1 MDDAHNNRTSL
12 AKGAKDIAK
21 EAKRQAAK
29 NLSKAVDRASD
40 EYSTHRS
47 YNRFQNE
54 DEEDGNYNTYSRQD
68 ERYADNADNDEEGAS
83 SDATEGHDDEDEI
96 YEGEYQGVPAYNDGK
111 PRDGQVALGQPVSDS
126 LKSRKELEN
135 ERQADEEELAQQ
147 YELIM
152 QECSHGRFQWQ
163 LFFVLGLALMSDG
176 VEVFVVGFVLPSA
189 ETDMCVPNSGA
200 GWLDGKISTLIGEK
214 GECHQE
220 PSVLT
225 TNHPL
230 VLICDHDFAADVY
243 STVCV
248 HTMTSLLVVITGS
261 IVYLGMMFGA
271 FFWGG
276 LSDKVGR
283 KQCLLISMSVNGF
296 FAFLSSFVQGYSVFL
311 FCRMLSGFGIGGA
324 VPIVFSYFAEV
335 LAREKRG
342 EHLSWLCMF
351 WMIGGIYASAMAWA
365 IIPHYGWSFS
375 MGSAYQFHSWRVFVV
390 VCALPCVSA
399 VVALT
404 FMPESPRFYL
414 EMGKHDE
421 AWMVLKH
428 IHDTNMRARGEPE
441 RVFTCH
447 QQVTDQCLPL
457 QVNRIKIPKQ
467 LDELVEMRSE
477 SANPVLKI
485 WLTFMKCFSYPVKD
499 NTLKLATVWFTLSF
513 GYYGLSVWFPDVIK
527 HLQADEYASRVKIH
541 TNERIE
547 DFTFNFTLE
556 NQIHRNGVFLN
567 DRFIGMK
574 FKAVTFID
582 SSFLNCYFEDISSV
596 GSFFKNCTFVDSFFY
611 NTDIDDAKL
620 TNSKVINSSFHHNKT
635 GCQMTFDDDY
645 SAYWVYFVNFL
656 GTLAVLPGNIVSAL
670 LMDKIGRLS
679 MLGGSMVLSGISC
692 FFLWFGTSE
701 SMMIFMLCLY
711 NGLSISAWNSLDVV
725 TAELYPTDRRGT
737 GFGFCNAMCK
747 LAAVLGNLI
756 FGSLVGITKAIPI
769 LLASSV
775 LVGGGLVGL
784 RLPDTRANVLM

>member
-1 MDDAHNNRTSL
+1 MEDPYRDKTSL
-12 AKGAKDIAK
+12 VKGARDIAK
-21 EAKRQAAK
+21 EAKRHAVK
-29 NLSKAVDRASD
+29 KVNKVVDRASN
-40 EYSTHRS
+40 EYSGRNYS
-47 YNRFQNE
+47 RFENDE
-54 DEEDGNYNTYSRQD
+54 DEGADEDRYYYQD
-68 ERYADNADNDEEGAS
+68 GQAQREDDEGS

-96 YEGEYQGVPAYNDGK
+96 YEGEYQGVPAGGGATDG
-111 PRDGQVALGQPVSDS
+111 RGQPPVDGM
-126 LKSRKELEN
+126 KDKRELEK
-135 ERQADEEELAQQ
+135 EREADEEELAQQ
-147 YELIM
+147 YELII
-152 QECSHGRFQWQ
+152 QECGHGRFQWQ
-163 LFFVLGLALMSDG
+163 LFLVLGLALMSDG

-200 GWLDGKISTLIGEK
+200 GWLG
-214 GECHQE
+214 
-220 PSVLT
+220 SV
-225 TNHPL
+225 
-230 VLICDHDFAADVY
+230 
-243 STVCV
+243 
-248 HTMTSLLVVITGS
+248 
-261 IVYLGMMFGA
+261 VYLGMMVGA

-283 KQCLLISMSVNGF
+283 RQCLLVCMSVNGF
-296 FAFLSSFVQGYSVFL
+296 FAFLSSFVQGYSTFL

-324 VPIVFSYFAEV
+324 VPIVFTYFAEF

-351 WMIGGIYASAMAWA
+351 WMVGGIYASAMAWA

-421 AWMVLKH
+421 AWMVLKQ

-441 RVFTCH
+441 KVFT
-447 QQVTDQCLPL
+447 
-457 QVNRIKIPKQ
+457 VNRIKIPKQ
-467 LDELVEMRSE
+467 LDELVEMQSE
-477 SANPVLKI
+477 SANPLQSLLV
-485 WLTFMKCFSYPVKD
+485 TQTSPVSA
-499 NTLKLATVWFTLSF
+499 LMMSLPVRR
-513 GYYGLSVWFPDVIK
+513 YYGLSVWFPDVIK

-541 TNERIE
+541 NNETIE

-556 NQIHRNGVFLN
+556 NQIHKNGVLVLYF
-567 DRFIGMK
+567 RFIGMK
-574 FKAVTFID
+574 FKSVTFID
-582 SSFLNCYFEDISSV
+582 STFQSCYFEDVSSI
-596 GSFFKNCTFVDSFFY
+596 GSFFKNCTIIEAFFY
-611 NTDIDDAKL
+611 NTDIDD
-620 TNSKVINSSFHHNKT
+620 SKFIGSSVINSTFAHNKT

-645 SAYWVYFVNFL
+645 SAYWVYFINFL

-670 LMDKIGRLS
+670 LMDKVGRLS

-701 SMMIFMLCLY
+701 SMMIAMLCLY

-725 TAELYPTDRRGT
+725 TAELYPTNRRGT

-756 FGSLVGITKAIPI
+756 FGSLVGITKSIPI

-775 LVGGGLVGL
+775 LVTGGLVSL
-784 RLPDTRANVLM
+784 RLPDTRSNVLM

>member
-1 MDDAHNNRTSL
+1 MDDTHNNRTAL

-21 EAKRQAAK
+21 EAKRHAAK
-29 NLSKAVDRASD
+29 NFGKAVDRASD

-54 DEEDGNYNTYSRQD
+54 DDEENNYNTYGQQD
-68 ERYADNADNDEEGAS
+68 GGYADNAANDEDGAS

-96 YEGEYQGVPAYNDGK
+96 YEGEYQGVPAHNDGK

-135 ERQADEEELAQQ
+135 ERQSDEEELAQQ

-152 QECSHGRFQWQ
+152 QECGHGRFQWQ

-200 GWLDGKISTLIGEK
+200 GWL
-214 GECHQE
+214 
-220 PSVLT
+220 
-225 TNHPL
+225 
-230 VLICDHDFAADVY
+230 
-243 STVCV
+243 
-248 HTMTSLLVVITGS
+248 GS

-276 LSDKVGR
+276 LSDRMGR
-283 KQCLLISMSVNGF
+283 KQCLLISLSVNGF
-296 FAFLSSFVQGYSVFL
+296 FAFLSSFVQGYSMFL
-311 FCRMLSGFGIGGA
+311 VCRMVSGFGIGGA

-404 FMPESPRFYL
+404 FMPESPRFFL
-414 EMGKHDE
+414 ETGKHDE

-441 RVFTCH
+441 RVFT
-447 QQVTDQCLPL
+447 
-457 QVNRIKIPKQ
+457 VNRIKVPKQ
-467 LDELVEMRSE
+467 LDDLVEMQNE
-477 SANPVLKI
+477 SANPVLKVLLKIKTELRGI
-485 WLTFMKCFSYPVKD
+485 WLTFMRCFNYPVKD
-499 NTLKLATVWFTLSF
+499 NTIKLAVVWFTLSF

-527 HLQADEYASRVKIH
+527 HLQADDYASRVKIH
-541 TNERIE
+541 NNERIE

-556 NQIHRNGVFLN
+556 NQIHRNGVFQN

-582 SSFLNCYFEDISSV
+582 SSFINCYFEDVSSL
-596 GSFFKNCTFVDSFFY
+596 GSYFKNCTFVDSFFY
-611 NTDIDDAKL
+611 NT
-620 TNSKVINSSFHHNKT
+620 
-635 GCQMTFDDDY
+635 
-645 SAYWVYFVNFL
+645 
-656 GTLAVLPGNIVSAL
+656 
-670 LMDKIGRLS
+670 
-679 MLGGSMVLSGISC
+679 GGSMVLSGISC

-725 TAELYPTDRRGT
+725 TTELYPTDRRGT

-769 LLASSV
+769 LMASSV

>member
-1 MDDAHNNRTSL
+1 MNKTHNSRTSL
-12 AKGAKDIAK
+12 VKGAKDIAM
-21 EAKRQAAK
+21 EAKRQAGK

-40 EYSTHRS
+40 EYSAQRS
-47 YNRFQNE
+47 YNLFHN
-54 DEEDGNYNTYSRQD
+54 DGKEENDSNSYGQVDRHYD
-68 ERYADNADNDEEGAS
+68 DNAADDEDVAS

-96 YEGEYQGVPAYNDGK
+96 YEGEYQGVPAYQDEK
-111 PRDGQVALGQPVSDS
+111 LQAGQMALGQFAGEEP
-126 LKSRKELEN
+126 KSRKELEN
-135 ERQADEEELAQQ
+135 EQQADEEELAQQ

-152 QECSHGRFQWQ
+152 QECGHGRFQWQ

-189 ETDMCVPNSGA
+189 ETDMCVPNSSA
-200 GWLDGKISTLIGEK
+200 GWL
-214 GECHQE
+214 
-220 PSVLT
+220 
-225 TNHPL
+225 
-230 VLICDHDFAADVY
+230 
-243 STVCV
+243 
-248 HTMTSLLVVITGS
+248 GS

-276 LSDKVGR
+276 LSDKLGR
-283 KQCLLISMSVNGF
+283 KQCLLISLSTNGF
-296 FAFLSSFVQGYSVFL
+296 FAFLSSFVQGYSTFL

-404 FMPESPRFYL
+404 FMPESPRFFL
-414 EMGKHDE
+414 QMGKHDE
-421 AWMVLKH
+421 AWMVLKR

-441 RVFTCH
+441 RVFT
-447 QQVTDQCLPL
+447 
-457 QVNRIKIPKQ
+457 VNRIKIPKL
-467 LDELVEMRSE
+467 LDELVELKSE
-477 SANPVLKI
+477 SGNPVLKVLSKVKAELQGI
-485 WLTFMKCFSYPVKD
+485 WSTFMRCFDYPIKD
-499 NTLKLATVWFTLSF
+499 NTVKLAAVWFTLSF

-541 TNERIE
+541 TSERIE

-567 DRFIGMK
+567 DRFISMK
-574 FKAVTFID
+574 FKAVSFIN
-582 SSFLNCYFEDISSV
+582 SSFLNCYFEDVSSV
-596 GSFFKNCTFVDSFFY
+596 GSSFKNCTFVDSFFY
-611 NTDIDDAKL
+611 NTDIDDSKL
-620 TNSKVINSSFHHNKT
+620 TNSRVVNSSFHHNKT

-725 TAELYPTDRRGT
+725 TTELYPTDRRGT
-737 GFGFCNAMCK
+737 GFGFCNALCK

-769 LLASSV
+769 LLASCV
-775 LVGGGLVGL
+775 LVSGGLVGL
-784 RLPDTRANVLM
+784 RLPDTRVNVLM

>member
-1 MDDAHNNRTSL
+1 MDESYNNRMSL
-12 AKGAKDIAK
+12 VKGAKDIAK
-21 EAKRQAAK
+21 EAKRHAAK
-29 NLSKAVDRASD
+29 KVSKIVNRATE
-40 EYSTHRS
+40 EYSSQRS
-47 YNRFQNE
+47 YSQFQNE
-54 DEEDGNYNTYSRQD
+54 DKDNDYTRTANDEDG
-68 ERYADNADNDEEGAS
+68 EHYA

-96 YEGEYQGVPAYNDGK
+96 YEGEYQGVPAYTDRK
-111 PRDGQVALGQPVSDS
+111 PRDGQDSLGQPVSDS
-126 LKSRKELEN
+126 PRDRKELEL

-152 QECSHGRFQWQ
+152 QECGHGRFQWQ
-163 LFFVLGLALMSDG
+163 LFFVLGMALMSDG

-200 GWLDGKISTLIGEK
+200 GWL
-214 GECHQE
+214 
-220 PSVLT
+220 
-225 TNHPL
+225 
-230 VLICDHDFAADVY
+230 
-243 STVCV
+243 
-248 HTMTSLLVVITGS
+248 GS
-261 IVYLGMMFGA
+261 IVYLGMMVGA

-283 KQCLLISMSVNGF
+283 KQCLLIAMSVNGF
-296 FAFLSSFVQGYSVFL
+296 FSFLSSFVQGYGMFL
-311 FCRMLSGFGIGGA
+311 FCRMFSGFGIGGV
-324 VPIVFSYFAEV
+324 VPIVFPYFAEF

-351 WMIGGIYASAMAWA
+351 WMIGGIYASAMAWL

-390 VCALPCVSA
+390 VCALPCVCA

-404 FMPESPRFYL
+404 FMPESPRFFL

-421 AWMVLKH
+421 AWMVLKQ

-441 RVFTCH
+441 KVFT
-447 QQVTDQCLPL
+447 
-457 QVNRIKIPKQ
+457 VNRIKLPKH
-467 LDELVEMRSE
+467 LDELVEMQSD
-477 SANPVLKI
+477 SSNPVGQVLFRIRTELRGI
-485 WLTFMKCFSYPVKD
+485 WLTFMSCFNYPVKD
-499 NTLKLATVWFTLSF
+499 NTIKLAFVWFTLSF
-513 GYYGLSVWFPDVIK
+513 GYYGLSVWFPDVIH
-527 HLQADEYASRVKIH
+527 HLQSDEYASRVKTHNNEH
-541 TNERIE
+541 TE

-556 NQIHRNGVFLN
+556 NQIHTNGVFIN
-567 DRFIGMK
+567 DRQTEHKGVRI
-574 FKAVTFID
+574 VHSLI
-582 SSFLNCYFEDISSV
+582 LYFSLCLSP
-596 GSFFKNCTFVDSFFY
+596 
-611 NTDIDDAKL
+611 DIDDSKL
-620 TNSKVINSSFHHNKT
+620 VGSRVINSSFHHNKT

-645 SAYWVYFVNFL
+645 SAYWVYFVNFV

-756 FGSLVGITKAIPI
+756 FGSLVGITKTIPI
-769 LLASSV
+769 LLASAV

-784 RLPDTRANVLM
+784 RLPDTRGHVLM

>member
-1 MDDAHNNRTSL
+1 MEDPYRERTSL
-12 AKGAKDIAK
+12 AKGARDIAK
-21 EAKRQAAK
+21 EAKRH
-29 NLSKAVDRASD
+29 AVKKVNKVADRASD
-40 EYSTHRS
+40 EYSGRNYS
-47 YNRFQNE
+47 RFENDE
-54 DEEDGNYNTYSRQD
+54 DEGADEDCYNYQGGQTRRDDD
-68 ERYADNADNDEEGAS
+68 EGS

-96 YEGEYQGVPAYNDGK
+96 YEGEYQGVPAGGGASDG
-111 PRDGQVALGQPVSDS
+111 RVQMAVGQPVADGM
-126 LKSRKELEN
+126 KDRRELEK
-135 ERQADEEELAQQ
+135 EREADEEELAQQ
-147 YELIM
+147 YELII
-152 QECSHGRFQWQ
+152 QECGHGRFQWQ

-189 ETDMCVPNSGA
+189 ETDMCVPNSRA
-200 GWLDGKISTLIGEK
+200 GWLG
-214 GECHQE
+214 
-220 PSVLT
+220 SV
-225 TNHPL
+225 
-230 VLICDHDFAADVY
+230 
-243 STVCV
+243 
-248 HTMTSLLVVITGS
+248 
-261 IVYLGMMFGA
+261 VYLGMMVGA

-283 KQCLLISMSVNGF
+283 RQCLLVCMSVNGF
-296 FAFLSSFVQGYSVFL
+296 FAFLSSFVQGYSTFL
-311 FCRMLSGFGIGGA
+311 FCRMLAGFGIGGA
-324 VPIVFSYFAEV
+324 VPIVFSYFAEF

-351 WMIGGIYASAMAWA
+351 WMVGGIYASAMAWA

-414 EMGKHDE
+414 EVGKHDE
-421 AWMVLKH
+421 AWMVLKQ

-441 RVFTCH
+441 KVFT
-447 QQVTDQCLPL
+447 
-457 QVNRIKIPKQ
+457 VNRIKTPKQ
-467 LDELVEMRSE
+467 LDELVEMQSE
-477 SANPVLKI
+477 STNPALKVLFRIKSELHGI
-485 WLTFMKCFSYPVKD
+485 WRTFLKCWEYPVKD
-499 NTLKLATVWFTLSF
+499 NTVKLAIVWFSLSF

-527 HLQADEYASRVKIH
+527 HLQADDYASRVKIH
-541 TNERIE
+541 NNERTE

-556 NQIHRNGVFLN
+556 NQIHKNGVFIN

-574 FKAVTFID
+574 FKAVTFVD
-582 SSFLNCYFEDISSV
+582 STFQSCYFEDVTSI
-596 GSFFKNCTFVDSFFY
+596 GSYFKNCTIFEAFFY
-611 NTDIDDAKL
+611 NTDIDDSKL
-620 TNSKVINSSFHHNKT
+620 IGSSVINSTFAHNKT

-645 SAYWVYFVNFL
+645 SAYWVYFINFL

-670 LMDKIGRLS
+670 LMDKVGRLS

-701 SMMIFMLCLY
+701 SMMIAMLCVY

-747 LAAVLGNLI
+747 LAAVMGNLI
-756 FGSLVGITKAIPI
+756 FGSLVGISKSIPI

-775 LVGGGLVGL
+775 LVCGGLVGL
-784 RLPDTRANVLM
+784 RLPDTRSNVLM

>member
-1 MDDAHNNRTSL
+1 
-12 AKGAKDIAK
+12 
-21 EAKRQAAK
+21 
-29 NLSKAVDRASD
+29 
-40 EYSTHRS
+40 
-47 YNRFQNE
+47 
-54 DEEDGNYNTYSRQD
+54 
-68 ERYADNADNDEEGAS
+68 
-83 SDATEGHDDEDEI
+83 
-96 YEGEYQGVPAYNDGK
+96 
-111 PRDGQVALGQPVSDS
+111 
-126 LKSRKELEN
+126 
-135 ERQADEEELAQQ
+135 
-147 YELIM
+147 
-152 QECSHGRFQWQ
+152 
-163 LFFVLGLALMSDG
+163 
-176 VEVFVVGFVLPSA
+176 
-189 ETDMCVPNSGA
+189 
-200 GWLDGKISTLIGEK
+200 
-214 GECHQE
+214 
-220 PSVLT
+220 
-225 TNHPL
+225 
-230 VLICDHDFAADVY
+230 
-243 STVCV
+243 
-248 HTMTSLLVVITGS
+248 S
-261 IVYLGMMFGA
+261 IVYLGMMVGA

-283 KQCLLISMSVNGF
+283 RQILLISLSVNGF
-296 FAFLSSFVQGYSVFL
+296 FAFLSSFVQGYSMFL
-311 FCRMLSGFGIGGA
+311 FCRMVSGFGIGGA
-324 VPIVFSYFAEV
+324 VPIVFSFFAEV

-441 RVFTCH
+441 RVFT
-447 QQVTDQCLPL
+447 
-457 QVNRIKIPKQ
+457 VNRIKIPKQ
-467 LDELVEMRSE
+467 LDELVEMQNE
-477 SANPVLKI
+477 SANPVLKVLLKIQSELKGI
-485 WLTFMKCFSYPVKD
+485 WKTFLKCFTNPIKE
-499 NTLKLATVWFTLSF
+499 NTIKLAAVWFTLSF

-541 TNERIE
+541 NNERIE
-547 DFTFNFTLE
+547 DITFNFTLE
-556 NQIHRNGVFLN
+556 NQIHRNGLFLN
-567 DRFIGMK
+567 DRFIAMK

-582 SSFLNCYFEDISSV
+582 SSFLNCYFEDVSTV
-596 GSFFKNCTFVDSFFY
+596 GSYFKNCTFVDSFFY
-611 NTDIDDAKL
+611 NTDIDDSKL
-620 TNSKVINSSFHHNKT
+620 IKSQVISSSFHHNKT
-635 GCQMTFDDDY
+635 GCQVTFDDDY

-725 TAELYPTDRRGT
+725 TTELYPTDRR
-737 GFGFCNAMCK
+737 
-747 LAAVLGNLI
+747 
-756 FGSLVGITKAIPI
+756 
-769 LLASSV
+769 
-775 LVGGGLVGL
+775 
-784 RLPDTRANVLM
+784 

>member
-1 MDDAHNNRTSL
+1 MDETYNNRTSL
-12 AKGAKDIAK
+12 VKGAKDIAK

-29 NLSKAVDRASD
+29 NFNKAVDRASD
-40 EYSTHRS
+40 ECSTQRS
-47 YNRFQNE
+47 YNRFHNDGE
-54 DEEDGNYNTYSRQD
+54 EEDYNNGQQD
-68 ERYADNADNDEEGAS
+68 GHYGENDDGAS

-96 YEGEYQGVPAYNDGK
+96 YEGEYQGVPAYSDGK
-111 PRDGQVALGQPVSDS
+111 PPDGHVALGQPVSDS
-126 LKSRKELEN
+126 LKTHKDLEN

-147 YELIM
+147 YELIL
-152 QECSHGRFQWQ
+152 QECGHGRFQWQ
-163 LFFVLGLALMSDG
+163 LYFVLGLALMSDG

-200 GWLDGKISTLIGEK
+200 GWL
-214 GECHQE
+214 
-220 PSVLT
+220 
-225 TNHPL
+225 
-230 VLICDHDFAADVY
+230 
-243 STVCV
+243 
-248 HTMTSLLVVITGS
+248 GS
-261 IVYLGMMFGA
+261 IVYLGMMLGA

-276 LSDKVGR
+276 LSDRVGR
-283 KQCLLISMSVNGF
+283 KQILLISLSVNGF
-296 FAFLSSFVQGYSVFL
+296 FAFLSSFVQGYNMFL
-311 FCRMLSGFGIGGA
+311 FCRMVSGFGIGGA
-324 VPIVFSYFAEV
+324 VPIVFSFFAEV

-399 VVALT
+399 VLALT
-404 FMPESPRFYL
+404 FMPESPRFFL
-414 EMGKHDE
+414 QMGKHDE

-441 RVFTCH
+441 RVFT
-447 QQVTDQCLPL
+447 
-457 QVNRIKIPKQ
+457 VNRIKIPRQ
-467 LDELVEMRSE
+467 IDELVEVQNE
-477 SANPVLKI
+477 SANPVLKVLFKMRSELKGI
-485 WLTFMKCFSYPVKD
+485 WATFLKCFNVPVKE
-499 NTLKLATVWFTLSF
+499 NTIKLAAVWFTLSF

-541 TNERIE
+541 NNERIE

-556 NQIHRNGVFLN
+556 NQIHRKGLFVN
-567 DRFIGMK
+567 DRFIAMK
-574 FKAVTFID
+574 FKAVTFQD
-582 SSFLNCYFEDISSV
+582 SSFLNCFFEDVSSV
-596 GSFFKNCTFVDSFFY
+596 GSFFRNCTFVDSFFY
-611 NTDIDDAKL
+611 NTDIDDSKL
-620 TNSKVINSSFHHNKT
+620 INSRVINSSFHHNKT

-670 LMDKIGRLS
+670 LMDKMGRLS

-725 TAELYPTDRRGT
+725 TTELYPTDRRGT

-775 LVGGGLVGL
+775 LVGGGLIGL